1 LANVASHGIC
11 CFIQTLG
18 NFRRRKG
25 CQRVGGFQ
33 GRARQRASKLNAS
46 GAQLTDR
53 SSGSTGTSR
62 TRHGLMTRSKGVSQ
76 HTKGDT
82 KILGTD
88 YDVCANSWDSTS
100 WAEQRAN
107 PALRQRQRDS
117 SETLCSYGSTAWT
130 NGHDTEVRVHQGREL
145 EGRRLERNLAER
157 RTTTGKAKP
166 DDEVEQGIASASARR

>member
-1 LANVASHGIC
+1 
-11 CFIQTLG
+11 
-18 NFRRRKG
+18 
-25 CQRVGGFQ
+25 
-33 GRARQRASKLNAS
+33 
-46 GAQLTDR
+46 
-53 SSGSTGTSR
+53 
-62 TRHGLMTRSKGVSQ
+62 MSQ

-88 YDVCANSWDSTS
+88 YDVCADSWDSTS

-166 DDEVEQGIASASARR
+166 DDEVEQGIASASARNSDDSRTGNRTLANLADATMNACWRGQDNSG